1 MEHYEK
7 YIGMTLGRKYVIDE
21 IIGKGGMAYVFKAT
35 VKATGETVSVK
46 ILNEES
52 ARDEKA
58 VKRFVNESKAV
69 SMLNHKNIVGVYDV
83 GVENGINYIVMEY
96 VDGITL
102 KEYIDF
108 KKCIEWKEAVYY
120 ISQVLKA
127 LGHAHSTGIIHRD
140 VKPQNIMITRDGTI
154 KVMDFGIAKMMNSK
168 PITVTDKA
176 IGTVD
181 YISPE
186 QASAK
191 PVGFFSDIYSVG
203 IMLYEM
209 TTGTLPFIAESP
221 MAVAMMQIQN
231 EPEAPRELNPSLPR
245 GLEQIILKALNKEPD
260 DRFSSCA
267 AMDKALALLC
277 QNPSVIFTQQKK
289 SATQKKTA
297 EKSSSF
303 LPVIAGITISFFIVA
318 LAVAASIGIK
328 FYKTQFSDMGE
339 DIRIPDLIG
348 KQYSEELIL
357 QLEEDKFDITVEY
370 SEYDPDKAIGEI
382 VGQTPDGGTTRKL
395 SNPNSSCAVT
405 IMINTEPGKVVID
418 NYTNFE
424 ARIARMQLTKL
435 GLVPETRTKRDNTVI
450 EGYVIST
457 EPEAGATVEAGS
469 TVVLYV
475 SSGALLTVSSMPDV
489 IGLDIEQAKKK
500 IVSKN
505 IRIGEIVYEDSYEP
519 AGTVIFSSVAAG
531 ESIPEK
537 ITGISLTV
545 SRGNLAPPVS
555 DEQENGDET
564 PDENE
569 QKDENNRDGETEVN
583 EDSDI
588 KEDEE
593 VSDKPSEI

>member
-231 EPEAPRELNPSLPR
+231 APEAPRELNPSLPR
-245 GLEQIILKALNKEPD
+245 GLEPIILKALNKEPD
-260 DRFSSCA
+260 DVFPHVPQWTKLSRFS
-267 AMDKALALLC
+267 
-277 QNPSVIFTQQKK
+277 
-289 SATQKKTA
+289 
-297 EKSSSF
+297 
-303 LPVIAGITISFFIVA
+303 
-318 LAVAASIGIK
+318 
-328 FYKTQFSDMGE
+328 
-339 DIRIPDLIG
+339 
-348 KQYSEELIL
+348 
-357 QLEEDKFDITVEY
+357 
-370 SEYDPDKAIGEI
+370 
-382 VGQTPDGGTTRKL
+382 
-395 SNPNSSCAVT
+395 
-405 IMINTEPGKVVID
+405 
-418 NYTNFE
+418 
-424 ARIARMQLTKL
+424 ARIHL
-435 GLVPETRTKRDNTVI
+435 
-450 EGYVIST
+450 
-457 EPEAGATVEAGS
+457 
-469 TVVLYV
+469 
-475 SSGALLTVSSMPDV
+475 
-489 IGLDIEQAKKK
+489 
-500 IVSKN
+500 
-505 IRIGEIVYEDSYEP
+505 
-519 AGTVIFSSVAAG
+519 
-531 ESIPEK
+531 
-537 ITGISLTV
+537 
-545 SRGNLAPPVS
+545 
-555 DEQENGDET
+555 
-564 PDENE
+564 
-569 QKDENNRDGETEVN
+569 
-583 EDSDI
+583 
-588 KEDEE
+588 
-593 VSDKPSEI
+593 